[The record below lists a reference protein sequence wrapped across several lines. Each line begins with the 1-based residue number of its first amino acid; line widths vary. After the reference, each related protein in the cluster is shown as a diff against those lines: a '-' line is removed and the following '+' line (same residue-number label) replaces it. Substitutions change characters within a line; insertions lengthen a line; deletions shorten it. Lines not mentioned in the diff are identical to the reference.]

1 LRRRLSLAISVALL
15 GLPLIPPSPANAAEY
30 EMATVADYVADP
42 AAGAISVSVA
52 VSFTNTLPDP
62 PGQVSAF
69 NHVDLAIQDGA
80 SMVVARDG
88 AGQLQVGVNTQN
100 GVLVAAVATRARVL
114 YNATVSFTLTY
125 RLADGAA
132 PDLHVR
138 PGVVKF
144 PAWGF
149 GTSSQVTVRLPAGYD
164 ANAEGDAMQTD
175 EDTANVVL
183 TSDPI
188 PDPGRW
194 LALIT
199 AILPRDYATQSA
211 SVPLS
216 SGTVDLQVRAWS
228 DDPAWGEQTL
238 SLLVEALPMLE
249 EAIALPYPRVGPLV
263 VSEAAGGESSTGPLS
278 SSDAE
283 IQVAFDRSP
292 FTLLHQAAHIWISDQ
307 LAADRWT
314 REGLASHYAAL
325 VASRLGVEPPY
336 DPATRSSGLAADA
349 EPLIDWVGR
358 AGTSA
363 DAYGYAAS
371 WAVVERIAGAVGEPR
386 LTLVLRRVVAGLS
399 AYDPTEPGSDATDG
413 TPYPPVD
420 TRRLLDQLAAVSDVD
435 VSGFFRKDV
444 FGPDATDELAQRDA
458 ARGAY
463 LRLLTAS
470 GDWGAPDS
478 VRAAMSE
485 WRFDEAQA
493 AVREASAWL
502 GQRDAFIAK
511 LSAAGLVPPDR
522 LRDRYLAA
530 GGGAE
535 ASAELEA
542 EEALVDAYIAMR
554 KRTLAG
560 RAPLEA
566 VGLLLAGDPKVLL
579 AEAADQFA
587 QGDLR
592 ASASALDRLGLQ
604 LDRAPSD
611 GAVRL
616 AAAGVLL
623 ALIGLG
629 VAVTLRRRSGSHYT
643 AAG

>member
-1 LRRRLSLAISVALL
+1 
-15 GLPLIPPSPANAAEY
+15 
-30 EMATVADYVADP
+30 MATVADYVADP
-42 AAGAISVSVA
+42 AAGTISVSVA
-52 VSFTNTLPDP
+52 VKFTNTLPDP
-62 PGQVSAF
+62 PGQISAF
-69 NHVDLAIQDGA
+69 AHVDLAIQDGA

-100 GVLVAAVATRARVL
+100 GVLVASVATRSRVL
-114 YNATVSFTLTY
+114 YNASVGFTLTY
-125 RLADGAA
+125 QLSDGAA
-132 PDLHVR
+132 QDLHVR

-149 GTSSQVTVRLPAGYD
+149 GTSSQVTVRLPSGYD
-164 ANAEGDAMQTD
+164 AHTEGDAMLTD
-175 EDTANVVL
+175 EDGTSVVL

-188 PDPGRW
+188 PDPERW

-199 AILPRDYATQSA
+199 AILPRDYVTQSA
-211 SVPLS
+211 TVPLS

-228 DDPAWGEQTL
+228 DDPTWGEQTL

-249 EAIALPYPRVGPLV
+249 DAIGLPYPRVGPLV
-263 VSEAAGGESSTGPLS
+263 VSEAAGGESSTGALPS
-278 SSDAE
+278 TDAE
-283 IQVAFDRSP
+283 IQVAFDRSA

-314 REGLASHYAAL
+314 REGLASHYAAR
-325 VASRLGVEPPY
+325 VASRLSVEPPY
-336 DPATRSSGLAADA
+336 DPSTRASELAANA

-386 LTLVLRRVVAGLS
+386 LALVLRRVVAGLS
-399 AYDPTEPGSDATDG
+399 AYDPSEPGSEATDG
-413 TPYPPVD
+413 TPHAAVD
-420 TRRLLDQLAAVSDVD
+420 TRRLLDQVAMVSDAD
-435 VSGFFRKDV
+435 VSAFFREDV
-444 FGPDATDELAQRDA
+444 FGPDATAELAQRDE

-463 LRLLTAS
+463 LRLLTAA
-470 GDWGAPDS
+470 GDYGAPDS

-485 WRFDEAQA
+485 WRFDEAQ
-493 AVREASAWL
+493 VEIGKASAWL
-502 GQRDAFIAK
+502 AQRDAFIAK
-511 LSAAGLVPPDR
+511 VSAAGLVPPDR

-530 GGGAE
+530 GGGTE

-542 EEALVDAYIAMR
+542 EEALVDAYSAMR

-566 VGLLLAGDPKVLL
+566 VGLFLADDPKQLL

-592 ASASALDRLGLQ
+592 ASAGALDRLELQ

-623 ALIGLG
+623 ALLGLAVG
-629 VAVTLRRRSGSHYT
+629 VTLRRRSGSHYT

>member
-1 LRRRLSLAISVALL
+1 LRRRLAVAISVALL
-15 GLPLIPPSPANAAEY
+15 GLPLIPPSLANAAEY

-42 AAGAISVSVA
+42 TAGTISVSVA
-52 VSFTNTLPDP
+52 VSFTNTLPNP

-88 AGQLQVGVNTQN
+88 AGPLQVGVNTQN
-100 GVLVAAVATRARVL
+100 GVLMAAVATRARVL

-164 ANAEGDAMQTD
+164 ANAEGDAMLTS
-175 EDTANVVL
+175 EDGANVVL

-199 AILPRDYATQSA
+199 AILPRDYVTQSA

-336 DPATRSSGLAADA
+336 DPATRASGLAADA

-420 TRRLLDQLAAVSDVD
+420 TRRLLDQLAAVSNVD
-435 VSGFFRKDV
+435 VSGSFREAV

-463 LRLLTAS
+463 LRLRTAA

-493 AVREASAWL
+493 AIREASAWL

-566 VGLLLAGDPKVLL
+566 VGLFLAGDPKLLL

-592 ASASALDRLGLQ
+592 ASAGALDRLGLQ

>member
-1 LRRRLSLAISVALL
+1 MSRRLGLAISVALL
-15 GLPLIPPSPANAAEY
+15 GVPLIPPSVANAAEY

-42 AAGAISVSVA
+42 AAGTISVTVA
-52 VSFTNTLPDP
+52 VKFTNTLPDP
-62 PGQVSAF
+62 PGQISSFA
-69 NHVDLAIQDGA
+69 HVDLAIQNGA

-88 AGQLQVGVNTQN
+88 AGQLSVGVNTQN
-100 GVLVAAVATRARVL
+100 GVLVAAVATRSRVL

-149 GTSSQVTVRLPAGYD
+149 GTSSQVTVRLPSGYD
-164 ANAEGDAMQTD
+164 AQAEGDTMLTG
-175 EDTANVVL
+175 EDGANVVL
-183 TSDPI
+183 TSDLI
-188 PDPGRW
+188 PDPQRW

-199 AILPRDYATQSA
+199 AILPRDYVTQSA

-238 SLLVEALPMLE
+238 SLLVEALPMIE
-249 EAIALPYPRVGPLV
+249 EAIGLPYPRVGPLV
-263 VSEAAGGESSTGPLS
+263 VSEAAGGESSTGPLP

-307 LAADRWT
+307 LAADRWA

-325 VASRLGVEPPY
+325 VASRLGVELPY
-336 DPATRSSGLAADA
+336 DPATRASGLAADA

-358 AGTSA
+358 AGTS

-371 WAVVERIAGAVGEPR
+371 WALVERIAGAVGEPR

-399 AYDPTEPGSDATDG
+399 AYDPTEPGGEATDE
-413 TPYPPVD
+413 TPHAAVD

-435 VSGFFRKDV
+435 VSGFFREDV

-458 ARGAY
+458 ARVAY
-463 LRLLTAS
+463 LRLLTTA
-470 GDWGAPDS
+470 GDWGAPDA
-478 VRAAMSE
+478 VRTAMSD
-485 WRFDEAQA
+485 WRFDEAQ
-493 AVREASAWL
+493 VEIKEASAWL
-502 GQRDAFIAK
+502 AQRDAFIAK
-511 LSAAGLVPPDR
+511 VSAAGLVPPDR

-535 ASAELEA
+535 ASAELDA
-542 EEALVDAYIAMR
+542 EEALVDAYSAMR
-554 KRTLAG
+554 KRTLTG

-566 VGLLLAGDPKVLL
+566 VGLFLADDPKQLL

-592 ASASALDRLGLQ
+592 ASAAALDRLGLQ
-604 LDRAPSD
+604 LDRAPTD

-623 ALIGLG
+623 ALLGLG

>member
-1 LRRRLSLAISVALL
+1 VAISVALL
-15 GLPLIPPSPANAAEY
+15 GLPLIPPSLANAAEY

-42 AAGAISVSVA
+42 TAGTISVSVA
-52 VSFTNTLPDP
+52 VSFTNTLPNP

-88 AGQLQVGVNTQN
+88 AGPLQVGVNTQN
-100 GVLVAAVATRARVL
+100 GVLMAAVATRARVL

-164 ANAEGDAMQTD
+164 ANAEGDAMLTS
-175 EDTANVVL
+175 EDGANVVL

-199 AILPRDYATQSA
+199 AILPRDYVTQSA

-336 DPATRSSGLAADA
+336 DPATRASGLAADA

-420 TRRLLDQLAAVSDVD
+420 TRRLLDQLAAVSNVD
-435 VSGFFRKDV
+435 VSGSFREAV

-463 LRLLTAS
+463 LRLRTAA

-493 AVREASAWL
+493 AIREASAWL

-566 VGLLLAGDPKVLL
+566 VGLFLAGDPKLLL

-592 ASASALDRLGLQ
+592 ASAGALDRLGLQ

>member
-1 LRRRLSLAISVALL
+1 LRRRLAAAISIALL
-15 GLPLIPPSPANAAEY
+15 GLPLIPPSLANAAEY
-30 EMATVADYVADP
+30 EMATVAEYVADP
-42 AAGAISVSVA
+42 AGGTISVNVA
-52 VSFTNTLPDP
+52 VNFTNTLPDP
-62 PGQVSAF
+62 PGQISSF
-69 NHVDLAIQDGA
+69 THVDLAIQEGA
-80 SMVVARDG
+80 SLVVARDG
-88 AGQLQVGVNTQN
+88 AGQLQVGVSTQN
-100 GVLVAAVATRARVL
+100 GVLVASVATRSRVL

-125 RLADGAA
+125 QLADGAA
-132 PDLHVR
+132 PDLHAR

-149 GTSSQVTVRLPAGYD
+149 GTSSQVTVRLPSGYA
-164 ANAEGDAMQTD
+164 ANAEGDAMLTGVD
-175 EDTANVVL
+175 GANVVL

-188 PDPGRW
+188 PDPARW
-194 LALIT
+194 LAVIT
-199 AILPRDYATQSA
+199 AILPRDYVTQAA

-228 DDPAWGEQTL
+228 DDPAWGKATL

-249 EAIALPYPRVGPLV
+249 EAIGLPYPRVGPLV
-263 VSEAAGGESSTGPLS
+263 VSEAAGGESGTGTLPST
-278 SSDAE
+278 DAE
-283 IQVAFDRSP
+283 IQVAFDRSA
-292 FTLLHQAAHIWISDQ
+292 FTLLHQAAHIWINDQ

-314 REGLASHYAAL
+314 REGLASHYAAR
-325 VASRLGVEPPY
+325 VASRVGVEPPY
-336 DPATRSSGLAADA
+336 DPSMRASLLAADA
-349 EPLIDWVGR
+349 KPLIDWVGR

-371 WAVVERIAGAVGEPR
+371 WALVERIAGAIGEPR

-399 AYDPTEPGSDATDG
+399 AYDPTEPGSKATDG
-413 TPYPPVD
+413 TPHAAVD
-420 TRRLLDQLAAVSDVD
+420 TRRLLDQLAAVSGVD
-435 VSGFFRKDV
+435 VSGLFREDV
-444 FGPDATDELAQRDA
+444 FGPDATAELSRRDE
-458 ARGAY
+458 ARAAY
-463 LRLLTAS
+463 LRLLTAA

-485 WRFDEAQA
+485 WRFDEAQ
-493 AVREASAWL
+493 VEMKQASTWL
-502 GQRDAFIAK
+502 AQRDAFIARV
-511 LSAAGLVPPDR
+511 SAAGLIPPDR

-530 GGGAE
+530 GGGAD

-542 EEALVDAYIAMR
+542 EEALVNAYTAMR
-554 KRTLAG
+554 KRTLAA

-566 VGLLLAGDPKVLL
+566 VGLFLADDPKRLL

-592 ASASALDRLGLQ
+592 ASAGALDRLELL

-616 AAAGVLL
+616 AAVGVLL
-623 ALIGLG
+623 ALLGLG
-629 VAVTLRRRSGSHYT
+629 VGVTLRRRSGSNYT